1 MTEAPMKTQSMIGI
15 CISVALSVPF
25 VRGAAVGQEPQ
36 ARPSITVH
44 QQPTLGDE
52 LHFVNVL
59 TFRGEVVTVDS
70 ANSLVTLK
78 DPNGRTSTLEV
89 RSQKDLESI
98 AVGDHVV
105 GRYVEGGS
113 IGSKRSAGAVAID
126 TFNNGLI
133 ATVPGQS
140 RKKQAFIASVG
151 RLDRAEQEI
160 TLKGPDGSLE
170 TIMVANPEHLGH
182 VKVGDKVVITHAEA
196 LALSLKKES

>member
-1 MTEAPMKTQSMIGI
+1 MKTQWMITI

-25 VRGAAVGQEPQ
+25 IRATAAGQEGQ
-36 ARPSITVH
+36 ATSSTTV
-44 QQPTLGDE
+44 QEQPTLGDE
-52 LHFVNVL
+52 LHFVSVL

-105 GRYVEGGS
+105 VRYVEGGS
-113 IGSKRSAGAVAID
+113 IGSKRPAGALAIG
-126 TFNNGLI
+126 TFDNGLTAI
-133 ATVPGQS
+133 ESRQS
-140 RKKQAFIASVG
+140 RKKQALIASVE

-182 VKVGDKVVITHAEA
+182 VKVGDKVVIIHAEA